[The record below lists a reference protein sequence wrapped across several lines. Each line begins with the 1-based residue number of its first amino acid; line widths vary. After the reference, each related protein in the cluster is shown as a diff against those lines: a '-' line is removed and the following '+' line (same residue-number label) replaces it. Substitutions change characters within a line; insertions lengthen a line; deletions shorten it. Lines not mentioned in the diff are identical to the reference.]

1 MKQHIESV
9 LEWAFRILLMALVAA
24 MIAFYFKMIV

>member
-9 LEWAFRILLMALVAA
+9 FEWSFHILLLALVAA

>member
-1 MKQHIESV
+1 MKQHIEAV
-9 LEWAFRILLMALVAA
+9 LKWSFRILLLALVTA

>member
-9 LEWAFRILLMALVAA
+9 LEWTFRILLLALVAA